1 MEEDELH
8 RPRSSLGILGAT
20 IILVAACGAS
30 ASPSSPAASAGG
42 GGGGSST
49 APSVAPATP
58 DASAIIAD
66 LETKAKAEGALNSYG
81 MPPDW
86 TNFGAIW
93 DKFLPKYGLTH
104 TDTDMSSAEE
114 IQKFDAEKNNPVA
127 DQGDIG
133 IQFGPVAVSSGTV
146 QPYKPTRWD
155 LIPDYA
161 KDPDGNWMCWYTGT
175 ISFAVNTA
183 LVKNVPTSWAD
194 LKKPEYKGMV
204 AISDPR
210 NAAQGS
216 MTVLAAALANGG
228 SETNIDPGLKYFQD
242 LNSAGN
248 LTSVAPSKAN
258 VEKGEAK
265 IAILWDYNALPMR
278 DDLATKSPAVPI
290 TVVIPSDGTTQAPY
304 CHIINKYSAHP
315 NAAKLF
321 REYILTDEAQIL
333 QAQKYARPLV
343 KGVEIP
349 ADLASKFPPESQY
362 GAVKPIQ
369 DWKAAAAAIQ
379 RLATDWTI
387 EVGA

>member
-1 MEEDELH
+1 MH
-8 RPRSSLGILGAT
+8 RPRSTLGAIGVT
-20 IILVAACGAS
+20 LILVAGCASATTSPSASSSTGAGAS
-30 ASPSSPAASAGG
+30 ASGA
-42 GGGGSST
+42 
-49 APSVAPATP
+49 P
-58 DASAIIAD
+58 DASAVIAD

-93 DKFLPKYGLTH
+93 DGFLPKYNLTH

-133 IQFGPVAVSSGTV
+133 IQFGPVAVSSGAV
-146 QPYKPTRWD
+146 QAYKPTRWD
-155 LIPDYA
+155 SIPDYA

-183 LVKNVPTSWAD
+183 LVPNVPKSWAD
-194 LKKPEYKGMV
+194 LKKPEYKGTI

-228 SETNIDPGLKYFQD
+228 SETNIDPGLQYFD
-242 LNSAGN
+242 ELNKAGN

-258 VEKGEAK
+258 IEKGEAK
-265 IAILWDYNALPMR
+265 IGILWDYNSLPIR
-278 DDLATKSPAVPI
+278 DDLAAASPAVPI

-304 CHIINKYSAHP
+304 CHIINNYAAHP

-321 REYILTDEAQIL
+321 REYILTDEVQIL

-349 ADLASKFPPESQY
+349 ADLAAKFPEASQY
-362 GAVKPIQ
+362 DAVKPIN
-369 DWKAAAAAIQ
+369 DWKAAADAIS

>member
-1 MEEDELH
+1 MH
-8 RPRSSLGILGAT
+8 RPRSPLGAIGIT
-20 IILVAACGAS
+20 LLLVAACGTT
-30 ASPSSPAASAGG
+30 ASPSPAASAAGG
-42 GGGGSST
+42 GGGTTSA
-49 APSVAPATP
+49 APAASATP
-58 DASAIIAD
+58 DAEAIIAD
-66 LETKAKAEGALNSYG
+66 LAAKAKTEGALNSYG

-86 TNFGAIW
+86 TNFGVIW
-93 DKFLPKYGLTH
+93 DKFLPKYNLTH

-133 IQFGPVAVSSGTV
+133 IQFGPVAVTSGTV

-155 LIPDYA
+155 SIPDYA

-183 LVKNVPTSWAD
+183 LVKNVPHSWAD
-194 LKKPEYKGMV
+194 LMKPEYKNMV

-210 NAAQGS
+210 NAAQGA
-216 MTVLAAALANGG
+216 MTVLAANFAKGG
-228 SETNIDPGLKYFQD
+228 DEKNIDPGLKYFDD
-242 LNSAGN
+242 LNKAGS

-278 DDLATKSPAVPI
+278 DDLAAKSPAVPI
-290 TVVIPSDGTTQAPY
+290 EVVIPSDGSTQAPY
-304 CHIINKYSAHP
+304 CHVINKYAAHP

-349 ADLASKFPPESQY
+349 AELASKFPAESQY
-362 GAVKPIQ
+362 GAVKPIN
-369 DWKAAAAAIQ
+369 DWKAAADAVA

-387 EVGA
+387 EVGT

>member
-1 MEEDELH
+1 MQ
-8 RPRSSLGILGAT
+8 RSLTRTLALGAS
-20 IILVAACGAS
+20 LVLAAACSGTAPS
-30 ASPSSPAASAGG
+30 ASSGGSSPAASTGAD
-42 GGGGSST
+42 
-49 APSVAPATP
+49 PSAV
-58 DASAIIAD
+58 IAD
-66 LETKAKAEGALNSYG
+66 LETKAKKEGALNSYG

-133 IQFGPVAVSSGTV
+133 IQFGPVAVSSGAV

-228 SETNIDPGLKYFQD
+228 DETNIDPGLKYFDD
-242 LNSAGN
+242 LNKLGN

-265 IAILWDYNALPMR
+265 IAILWDYNSLPMR
-278 DDLATKSPAVPI
+278 DDLASKSPAVPI
-290 TVVIPSDGTTQAPY
+290 TVVIPSDGSTQAPY

-321 REYILTDEAQIL
+321 REYILTDEAQVL

-343 KGVEIP
+343 KGVQIP
-349 ADLASKFPPESQY
+349 SDLASKFPPESQY
-362 GAVKPIQ
+362 GAVKPIK
-369 DWKAAAAAIQ
+369 DWKAAADAIA

-387 EVGA
+387 EVGS

>member
-1 MEEDELH
+1 MH
-8 RPRSSLGILGAT
+8 RSRTRLASLGAT
-20 IILVAACGAS
+20 LILVAACGSTA
-30 ASPSSPAASAGG
+30 SPAATTAPSAGG
-42 GGGGSST
+42 GGGAS
-49 APSVAPATP
+49 AAATP
-58 DASAIIAD
+58 DAAAIIAD

-93 DKFLPKYGLTH
+93 DGFLPKYKLTH

-133 IQFGPVAVSSGTV
+133 IQFGPVAVSSNTV

-155 LIPDYA
+155 SIPDYA

-183 LVKNVPTSWAD
+183 LVKNVPQSWAD

-216 MTVLAAALANGG
+216 MTVLAAAMANGG

-242 LNSAGN
+242 LNAAGN

-265 IAILWDYNALPMR
+265 IAVLWDYNALPMR

-304 CHIINKYSAHP
+304 CHIINKYAAHP

-321 REYILTDEAQIL
+321 REYILTDEVQIL

-343 KGVEIP
+343 KGVQIP
-349 ADLASKFPPESQY
+349 ADLAAKFPPQASY
-362 GAVKPIQ
+362 DAAVKPIN
-369 DWKAAAAAIQ
+369 DWKAAAAAIS

>member
-1 MEEDELH
+1 MH
-8 RPRSSLGILGAT
+8 RIQTRAAALIVTL
-20 IILVAACGAS
+20 IVVAACGTAT
-30 ASPSSPAASAGG
+30 SPSPSGAG
-42 GGGGSST
+42 
-49 APSVAPATP
+49 APSAAATQ
-58 DASAIIAD
+58 DAAAIIAD
-66 LETKAKAEGALNSYG
+66 LEAKAKTEGALNSYG

-93 DKFLPKYGLTH
+93 DKFLPKYNLTH

-133 IQFGPVAVSSGTV
+133 IQFGPVAVTAGTV

-155 LIPDYA
+155 KIPDYA

-183 LVKNVPTSWAD
+183 IVKNVPTSWAD
-194 LKKPEYKGMV
+194 LLKPEYKGMV

-210 NAAQGS
+210 NAAQGA
-216 MTVLAAALANGG
+216 MTVLAANFANGG
-228 SETNIDPGLKYFQD
+228 DESNIDPGLAYFD
-242 LNSAGN
+242 KLNKAGN
-248 LTSVAPSKAN
+248 FTSVAPSKAN

-265 IAILWDYNALPMR
+265 IAILWDYNSLPMR
-278 DDLATKSPAVPI
+278 DDLASVSPAVPI
-290 TVVIPSDGTTQAPY
+290 QVVIPSDGTTQAPY
-304 CHIINKYSAHP
+304 CHIINKYAAHP

-321 REYILTDEAQIL
+321 REYILTDEVQIL

-343 KGVEIP
+343 QGVQIP
-349 ADLASKFPPESQY
+349 ADLAAKFPAESQY
-362 GAVKPIQ
+362 SSVKPIK
-369 DWKAAAAAIQ
+369 DWKAAAAAVQ

-387 EVGA
+387 EVGS

>member
-1 MEEDELH
+1 MNNA
-8 RPRSSLGILGAT
+8 RSAMGLIGLTLIF
-20 IILVAACGAS
+20 AACGT
-30 ASPSSPAASAGG
+30 
-42 GGGGSST
+42 ST
-49 APSVAPATP
+49 APSAATAETPAASM
-58 DASAIIAD
+58 DAAAIIAD

-93 DKFLPKYGLTH
+93 DKFLPKYALTH

-133 IQFGPVAVSSGTV
+133 IQFGPVAVAAGAV
-146 QPYKPTRWD
+146 APYKPTRWD
-155 LIPDYA
+155 LVPDYA

-175 ISFAVNTA
+175 LAFAVNTA
-183 LVKNVPTSWAD
+183 LVQNVPHSWAD
-194 LKKPEYKGMV
+194 LLKPEYKGQV

-228 SETNIDPGLKYFQD
+228 DETNIDPGLKYFQD
-242 LNSAGN
+242 LNTAGN
-248 LTSVAPSKAN
+248 FTSVAPSKAN
-258 VEKGEAK
+258 VEKGEAP

-278 DDLATKSPAVPI
+278 DDLAAQNPPVPI
-290 TVVIPSDGTTQAPY
+290 EVVIPSDGTTQAPY
-304 CHIINKYSAHP
+304 CHVINKYAAHP

-343 KGVEIP
+343 EGVEIP
-349 ADLASKFPPESQY
+349 ADLAAKFPPEADY
-362 GAVKPIQ
+362 KAAVKPIK
-369 DWKAAAAAIQ
+369 DWKAAAEAIS
-379 RLATDWTI
+379 RLATEWTI
-387 EVGA
+387 EVGS

>member
-1 MEEDELH
+1 MH
-8 RPRSSLGILGAT
+8 RPRSPFGAMALIFILGA
-20 IILVAACGAS
+20 CGSS
-30 ASPSSPAASAGG
+30 ASPAASTGASAAAGG
-42 GGGGSST
+42 GS
-49 APSVAPATP
+49 AAPASAAP

-93 DKFLPKYGLTH
+93 DKFLPKYKLTH

-133 IQFGPVAVSSGTV
+133 IQFGPVAVTSGTV

-155 LIPDYA
+155 SIPDYA

-183 LVKNVPTSWAD
+183 LVKNVPHSWAD
-194 LKKPEYKGMV
+194 LMKPEYKNMV

-210 NAAQGS
+210 NAAQGA
-216 MTVLAAALANGG
+216 MTVLAANFAKGG
-228 SETNIDPGLKYFQD
+228 DEKNIDAGLKYFDD
-242 LNSAGN
+242 LNKAGS

-278 DDLATKSPAVPI
+278 DDLASKSPAVPI
-290 TVVIPSDGTTQAPY
+290 EVVIPSDGSTQAPY
-304 CHIINKYSAHP
+304 CHVINKYAAHP

-349 ADLASKFPPESQY
+349 ADLASKFPAESQY
-362 GAVKPIQ
+362 GAVKPIN
-369 DWKAAAAAIQ
+369 DWKAAADAVAK
-379 RLATDWTI
+379 LATEWTI
-387 EVGA
+387 EVGT

>member
-1 MEEDELH
+1 MN
-8 RPRSSLGILGAT
+8 RSRWRLGTLGLSLV
-20 IILVAACGAS
+20 LVAACGTA
-30 ASPSSPAASAGG
+30 ATPAPSSGG
-42 GGGGSST
+42 GTSA
-49 APSVAPATP
+49 APSQ
-58 DASAIIAD
+58 DAAAIIAD
-66 LETKAKAEGALNSYG
+66 LETKARAEGALNSYG

-133 IQFGPVAVSSGTV
+133 IQFGPVAVSSGAV
-146 QPYKPTRWD
+146 GPYKPTRWD

-175 ISFAVNTA
+175 LSFAVNTA
-183 LVKNVPTSWAD
+183 LVPNVPKSWAD
-194 LKKPEYKGMV
+194 LLKPEYKGMV

-228 SETNIDPGLKYFQD
+228 DETNIDPGLEYFKKLND
-242 LNSAGN
+242 LGN
-248 LTSVAPSKAN
+248 FTAVAPSKAN

-278 DDLATKSPAVPI
+278 DDLASKSPAVPI
-290 TVVIPSDGTTQAPY
+290 QVVIPSDGTTQAPY
-304 CHIINKYSAHP
+304 CHIMNKYAAHP

-321 REYILTDEAQIL
+321 REYILTDEAQIF

-343 KGVEIP
+343 KGVKIP
-349 ADLASKFPPESQY
+349 DDLAAKFPPAADYEA
-362 GAVKPIQ
+362 AVKPIK
-369 DWKAAAAAIQ
+369 DWKAAADAIA
-379 RLATDWTI
+379 RLATEWTI
-387 EVGA
+387 EVGS

>member
-1 MEEDELH
+1 
-8 RPRSSLGILGAT
+8 
-20 IILVAACGAS
+20 
-30 ASPSSPAASAGG
+30 
-42 GGGGSST
+42 
-49 APSVAPATP
+49 
-58 DASAIIAD
+58 
-66 LETKAKAEGALNSYG
+66 NSYG

-93 DKFLPKYGLTH
+93 DKFLPKYNLTH

-133 IQFGPVAVSSGTV
+133 IQFGPVAVTSNTV
-146 QPYKPTRWD
+146 QAYKPTRWD
-155 LIPDYA
+155 AIPDYA

-183 LVKNVPTSWAD
+183 LVKNVPHSWAD
-194 LKKPEYKGMV
+194 LMKPEYKGTV

-216 MTVLAAALANGG
+216 MSVLAAAMANGG
-228 SETNIDPGLKYFQD
+228 SETNIDPGIKYFTD
-242 LNSAGN
+242 LNAAGS

-265 IAILWDYNALPMR
+265 IAVLWDYNALPMR

-290 TVVIPSDGTTQAPY
+290 EVVIPSDGTTQAPY
-304 CHIINKYSAHP
+304 CHIINKYAAHP

-321 REYILTDEAQIL
+321 REYILTDEAQIF

-343 KGVEIP
+343 KGIAIP
-349 ADLASKFPPESQY
+349 ADLASKFPPAADY
-362 GAVKPIQ
+362 DKAVKPIN
-369 DWKAAAAAIQ
+369 DWKAAATAIS

>member
-1 MEEDELH
+1 MH
-8 RPRSSLGILGAT
+8 RSRTRLGSLGAT
-20 IILVAACGAS
+20 LILVAACGSTA
-30 ASPSSPAASAGG
+30 SPAATTAPSAAAGG
-42 GGGGSST
+42 GGAS
-49 APSVAPATP
+49 AAATP
-58 DASAIIAD
+58 DAAAIIAD

-114 IQKFDAEKNNPVA
+114 IQKFDAEKNNPVS

-133 IQFGPVAVSSGTV
+133 IQFGPVAVTSNTV
-146 QPYKPTRWD
+146 QPYKPTKWD
-155 LIPDYA
+155 SIPDYA

-175 ISFAVNTA
+175 VSFAVNTA
-183 LVKNVPTSWAD
+183 LVKNVPHSWAD
-194 LKKPEYKGMV
+194 LMKPEYKGTV

-210 NAAQGS
+210 NAAQGA
-216 MTVLAAALANGG
+216 MTVLAANFANGG
-228 SETNIDPGLKYFQD
+228 TEANIDPGLKYFDD
-242 LNSAGN
+242 LNKAGN

-278 DDLATKSPAVPI
+278 DDLASKSPAVPI
-290 TVVIPSDGTTQAPY
+290 EVVIPSDGSTQAPY
-304 CHIINKYSAHP
+304 CHIINKYAAHP

-321 REYILTDEAQIL
+321 REYILTDEVQVL

-343 KGVEIP
+343 QGVKIP
-349 ADLASKFPPESQY
+349 ADIAAKFPAESQY
-362 GAVKPIQ
+362 GAVKPIN
-369 DWKAAAAAIQ
+369 DWKAAAAAVS

>member
-1 MEEDELH
+1 MQ
-8 RPRSSLGILGAT
+8 RSLTRAVALGASVV
-20 IILVAACGAS
+20 LAAACGSAAPAAS
-30 ASPSSPAASAGG
+30 SGGGSSSAPAASAD
-42 GGGGSST
+42 
-49 APSVAPATP
+49 PSAV
-58 DASAIIAD
+58 IAD
-66 LETKAKAEGALNSYG
+66 LEAKAKAEGALNSYG

-86 TNFGAIW
+86 TNFGVIW
-93 DKFLPKYGLTH
+93 NNFLPKYNLTH

-194 LKKPEYKGMV
+194 LLKPEYKGTV

-228 SETNIDPGLKYFQD
+228 SETNIDPGLKYFKD
-242 LNSAGN
+242 LNAAGN

-278 DDLATKSPAVPI
+278 DDLAKSSPAVPI

-304 CHIINKYSAHP
+304 CHIINKYAAHP

-343 KGVEIP
+343 KGVTIP
-349 ADLASKFPPESQY
+349 ADLAAKFPPDSQY
-362 GAVKPIQ
+362 AAVKPIK
-369 DWKAAAAAIQ
+369 DWKAAADAIS
-379 RLATDWTI
+379 RLATEWTI

>member
-1 MEEDELH
+1 MQ
-8 RPRSSLGILGAT
+8 RPRSPFGAIALTVIL
-20 IILVAACGAS
+20 AACGSS
-30 ASPSSPAASAGG
+30 ASPAASTGT
-42 GGGGSST
+42 GGGSSA
-49 APSVAPATP
+49 APASAGAPATP
-58 DASAIIAD
+58 DASAVIAD
-66 LETKAKAEGALNSYG
+66 LAAKAKAEGALNSYG

-93 DKFLPKYGLTH
+93 DKFLNQFGTPLTH

-133 IQFGPVAVSSGTV
+133 IQFGPVAVSSNTV

-210 NAAQGS
+210 NAAQGA
-216 MTVLAAALANGG
+216 MTVLAANFANGG
-228 SETNIDPGLKYFQD
+228 DETNIDPGLKYFTD
-242 LNSAGN
+242 LNAAGN

-278 DDLATKSPAVPI
+278 DDLASKSPAVPI

-304 CHIINKYSAHP
+304 CHIINKYAAHP

-343 KGVEIP
+343 KGVAIP
-349 ADLASKFPPESQY
+349 ADLAAKFPAESQY
-362 GAVKPIQ
+362 GAVKPIN
-369 DWKAAAAAIQ
+369 DWKAAATAVQ

>member
-1 MEEDELH
+1 MH
-8 RPRSSLGILGAT
+8 RSVTRISALGAAL
-20 IILVAACGAS
+20 ILVVGCGSSAPSASTPAASSGGAS
-30 ASPSSPAASAGG
+30 ASAA
-42 GGGGSST
+42 
-49 APSVAPATP
+49 P

-93 DKFLPKYGLTH
+93 DGFLPKYGLTH

-133 IQFGPVAVSSGTV
+133 IQFGPVAVASGTTLA
-146 QPYKPTRWD
+146 YKPTGWD
-155 LIPDYA
+155 KIPDYA

-194 LKKPEYKGMV
+194 LMKPEYKGQI

-210 NAAQGS
+210 NAAQGA
-216 MTVLAAALANGG
+216 MTVLAANASKGG
-228 SETNIDPGLKYFQD
+228 DEKNIDAGLAYFD
-242 LNSAGN
+242 ALNKAGN
-248 LTSVAPSKAN
+248 FTAVAPSKAN
-258 VEKGEAK
+258 VEKGEAP

-278 DDLATKSPAVPI
+278 DDLAAASPPVPI
-290 TVVIPSDGTTQAPY
+290 KVVIPSDGTVAAPY
-304 CHIINKYSAHP
+304 CHIINKYAAHP

-321 REYILTDEAQIL
+321 REYILTDAVQIL
-333 QAQKYARPLV
+333 QAQKYARPLA
-343 KGVEIP
+343 KGVQIP
-349 ADLASKFPPESQY
+349 ADMAAKFPPADSY
-362 GAVKPIQ
+362 NAVKPIL
-369 DWKAAAAAIQ
+369 DWKAAADAVA
-379 RLATDWTI
+379 RLANDWTI
-387 EVGA
+387 EVGT

>member
-1 MEEDELH
+1 
-8 RPRSSLGILGAT
+8 
-20 IILVAACGAS
+20 
-30 ASPSSPAASAGG
+30 
-42 GGGGSST
+42 
-49 APSVAPATP
+49 
-58 DASAIIAD
+58 
-66 LETKAKAEGALNSYG
+66 
-81 MPPDW
+81 
-86 TNFGAIW
+86 
-93 DKFLPKYGLTH
+93 
-104 TDTDMSSAEE
+104 MSSAEE

-146 QPYKPTRWD
+146 QPYKPTGWD
-155 LIPDYA
+155 KIPDYA

-183 LVKNVPTSWAD
+183 LVPNVPKSWAD
-194 LKKPEYKGMV
+194 LKKPEYKGTI

-228 SETNIDPGLKYFQD
+228 DETNIDPGLQYFD
-242 LNSAGN
+242 ELNKAGN

-258 VEKGEAK
+258 IEKGEAK
-265 IAILWDYNALPMR
+265 IAILWDYNALPVR
-278 DDLATKSPAVPI
+278 DDLGAASPAVPI

-304 CHIINKYSAHP
+304 CHIINKYAAHP

-343 KGVEIP
+343 EGIEIP
-349 ADLASKFPPESQY
+349 ADLAAKFPEASQY
-362 GAVKPIQ
+362 DAVKPIK
-369 DWKAAAAAIQ
+369 DWKAAADAIA

>member
-1 MEEDELH
+1 MH
-8 RPRSSLGILGAT
+8 RSRTALGAIGLT
-20 IILVAACGAS
+20 LILVAGCGS
-30 ASPSSPAASAGG
+30 AATPSPSS
-42 GGGGSST
+42 ST
-49 APSVAPATP
+49 GAAPSVGASSGP
-58 DASAIIAD
+58 DASAVIAD

-93 DKFLPKYGLTH
+93 DKFLPKYNLTH

-146 QPYKPTRWD
+146 QPYKPTGWD
-155 LIPDYA
+155 KIPDYA

-183 LVKNVPTSWAD
+183 LVPNVPKSWAD
-194 LKKPEYKGMV
+194 LKKPEYKGTI

-216 MTVLAAALANGG
+216 MTVLAASFANGG
-228 SETNIDPGLKYFQD
+228 SETNIDPGLKYFDD
-242 LNSAGN
+242 LNKAGN

-265 IAILWDYNALPMR
+265 IAVLWDYNALPMR
-278 DDLATKSPAVPI
+278 DDLASKSPAVPI
-290 TVVIPSDGTTQAPY
+290 EVVIPSDGTTQAPY

-349 ADLASKFPPESQY
+349 ADLAAKFPPEAEY

-369 DWKAAAAAIQ
+369 DWKAAADAIA

>member
-1 MEEDELH
+1 MQ
-8 RPRSSLGILGAT
+8 RSVGRLGSLGAT
-20 IILVAACGAS
+20 LILVAACGGTAT
-30 ASPSSPAASAGG
+30 PAPSAGG
-42 GGGGSST
+42 GTSA
-49 APSVAPATP
+49 APSQ
-58 DASAIIAD
+58 DAAAIIAD

-93 DKFLPKYGLTH
+93 DGILPKYNLTH

-146 QPYKPTRWD
+146 QAYKPTRWD
-155 LIPDYA
+155 RIPDYA

-183 LVKNVPTSWAD
+183 LVTNVPKTWAD
-194 LKKPEYKGMV
+194 LLKPEYKGMV

-228 SETNIDPGLKYFQD
+228 DETNIQPGLDFFDK
-242 LNSAGN
+242 LNKAGN
-248 LTSVAPSKAN
+248 FTAVAPSKAN

-265 IAILWDYNALPMR
+265 IAILWDYNSLPMR

-290 TVVIPSDGTTQAPY
+290 EVVIPTDGTTQAPY
-304 CHIINKYSAHP
+304 CHIINKYAAHP

-321 REYILTDEAQIL
+321 REYILTDEVQIL
-333 QAQKYARPLV
+333 QAQKYARPLLKDLV
-343 KGVEIP
+343 IP
-349 ADLASKFPPESQY
+349 ADVAAKLPPESAY
-362 GAVKPIQ
+362 AAVKPIQ
-369 DWKAAAAAIQ
+369 DWKAAGEAITK
-379 RLATDWTI
+379 LATDWTI
-387 EVGA
+387 EVGT

>member
-1 MEEDELH
+1 MH
-8 RPRSSLGILGAT
+8 RPRSPLGAIGLT
-20 IILVAACGAS
+20 IVLAAACGTT
-30 ASPSSPAASAGG
+30 ASPSPSTSAAAGG
-42 GGGGSST
+42 GGTTSA
-49 APSVAPATP
+49 APSAAP

-114 IQKFDAEKNNPVA
+114 IQKFDAEKNNPVS

-146 QPYKPTRWD
+146 QAYKPTKWD
-155 LIPDYA
+155 SIPDYA

-183 LVKNVPTSWAD
+183 LVPNVPKSWAD
-194 LKKPEYKGMV
+194 LKKPEYKGTI

-216 MTVLAAALANGG
+216 MTVLAAAFANGG
-228 SETNIDPGLKYFQD
+228 DETNIDPGLKYFQD
-242 LNSAGN
+242 LNTAGN

-304 CHIINKYSAHP
+304 CHIINKYAAHP

-321 REYILTDEAQIL
+321 REYILSDEVQIL

-349 ADLASKFPPESQY
+349 ADLASKFPAEASY
-362 GAVKPIQ
+362 SAVKPIN
-369 DWKAAAAAIQ
+369 DWKAAADAVA

>member
-1 MEEDELH
+1 MH
-8 RPRSSLGILGAT
+8 RIQTRAAALIVTL
-20 IILVAACGAS
+20 IVVAACGTAT
-30 ASPSSPAASAGG
+30 SPSPSGAG
-42 GGGGSST
+42 
-49 APSVAPATP
+49 APSAAATQ
-58 DASAIIAD
+58 DAAAIIAD
-66 LETKAKAEGALNSYG
+66 LEAKAKTEGALNSYG

-93 DKFLPKYGLTH
+93 DKFLPKYNLTH

-133 IQFGPVAVSSGTV
+133 IQFGPVAVTAGTV

-155 LIPDYA
+155 KIPDYA

-183 LVKNVPTSWAD
+183 IVKNVPTSWAD
-194 LKKPEYKGMV
+194 LLKPEYKGMV

-210 NAAQGS
+210 NAAQGA
-216 MTVLAAALANGG
+216 MTVLAANFANGG
-228 SETNIDPGLKYFQD
+228 DESNIDPGLAYFD
-242 LNSAGN
+242 KLNKAGN
-248 LTSVAPSKAN
+248 FTSVAPSKAN

-265 IAILWDYNALPMR
+265 IAILWDYNSLPMR
-278 DDLATKSPAVPI
+278 DDLASVSPAVPI
-290 TVVIPSDGTTQAPY
+290 QVVIPSDGTTQAPY
-304 CHIINKYSAHP
+304 CHVINKYAAHP

-321 REYILTDEAQIL
+321 REYILTDEVQIL

-343 KGVEIP
+343 QGVQIP
-349 ADLASKFPPESQY
+349 ADLAAKFPAESQY
-362 GAVKPIQ
+362 SSVKPIK
-369 DWKAAAAAIQ
+369 DWKAAAAAVQ

-387 EVGA
+387 EVGS

>member
-1 MEEDELH
+1 MH
-8 RPRSSLGILGAT
+8 RPRSSLGILGT
-20 IILVAACGAS
+20 IILVAACGTS
-30 ASPSSPAASAGG
+30 ASPSAPAASSGG

>member
-1 MEEDELH
+1 MH
-8 RPRSSLGILGAT
+8 RPRSGLGIGMTL
-20 IILVAACGAS
+20 ILVAACGTTASPAPSTGGGASGAPAS
-30 ASPSSPAASAGG
+30 AAA
-42 GGGGSST
+42 
-49 APSVAPATP
+49 ATP
-58 DASAIIAD
+58 DASAIIAE

-114 IQKFDAEKNNPVA
+114 IQKFDAEKNNPVS

-146 QPYKPTRWD
+146 QAYKPTKWD
-155 LIPDYA
+155 SIPDYA

-183 LVKNVPTSWAD
+183 LVKNVPQSWAD
-194 LKKPEYKGMV
+194 LMKPEYKGTV

-210 NAAQGS
+210 NAAQGA
-216 MTVLAAALANGG
+216 MTVLAANFANGG
-228 SETNIDPGLKYFQD
+228 TETNIDPGLKYFDD
-242 LNSAGN
+242 LNKAGS

-290 TVVIPSDGTTQAPY
+290 EVVIPSDGSTQAPY
-304 CHIINKYSAHP
+304 CHVINKYAAHP

-321 REYILTDEAQIL
+321 REYILTDEVQIL

-343 KGVEIP
+343 KGVAIP
-349 ADLASKFPPESQY
+349 ADLASKFPAESQY
-362 GAVKPIQ
+362 AAVKPIN
-369 DWKAAAAAIQ
+369 DWKAAAAAVS

-387 EVGA
+387 EVGV

>member
-1 MEEDELH
+1 MH
-8 RPRSSLGILGAT
+8 RPRSPLALGLT
-20 IILVAACGAS
+20 LVLAACGGT
-30 ASPSSPAASAGG
+30 ASPSTST
-42 GGGGSST
+42 GGGSV
-49 APSVAPATP
+49 APSVAAATP
-58 DASAIIAD
+58 DASAIIAE
-66 LETKAKAEGALNSYG
+66 LEAKAKSEGALNSYG

-93 DKFLPKYGLTH
+93 DKFLPKYNLTH

-183 LVKNVPTSWAD
+183 LVANVPKSWAD

-228 SETNIDPGLKYFQD
+228 DETNIDPGLKYFQD
-242 LNSAGN
+242 LNAAGN

-265 IAILWDYNALPMR
+265 IAILWDYNSLPMR
-278 DDLATKSPAVPI
+278 DDLAAKSPAVPI

-304 CHIINKYSAHP
+304 CHIINKYAAHP

-321 REYILTDEAQIL
+321 REYILTDEAQVF

-343 KGVEIP
+343 QGVEIP
-349 ADLASKFPPESQY
+349 TDLAAKFPPAADY
-362 GAVKPIQ
+362 GAVKPIK
-369 DWKAAAAAIQ
+369 DWKAAAQAIA

>member
-1 MEEDELH
+1 MH
-8 RPRSSLGILGAT
+8 RQRTTLGALGLT
-20 IILVAACGAS
+20 MLLVAACGSTATP
-30 ASPSSPAASAGG
+30 ATPAASISTG
-42 GGGGSST
+42 T
-49 APSVAPATP
+49 APSASSAP
-58 DASAIIAD
+58 DASAVIAD

-93 DKFLPKYGLTH
+93 DKFLPKYNLTH

-133 IQFGPVAVSSGTV
+133 IQFGPVAVTSGTV

-155 LIPDYA
+155 KIPDYA

-183 LVKNVPTSWAD
+183 LVPNVPKSWAD
-194 LKKPEYKGMV
+194 LKKPEYKGTI

-228 SETNIDPGLKYFQD
+228 DETNIDPGLQYFD
-242 LNSAGN
+242 ELNKAGN

-258 VEKGEAK
+258 IEKGEAK
-265 IAILWDYNALPMR
+265 IAILWDYNALPVR
-278 DDLATKSPAVPI
+278 DDLAAASPAVPI

-343 KGVEIP
+343 QGLEIP
-349 ADLASKFPPESQY
+349 ADIASKFPEASQY
-362 GAVKPIQ
+362 DAVKPIK
-369 DWKAAAAAIQ
+369 DWKAAADAIA

>member
-1 MEEDELH
+1 MQ
-8 RPRSSLGILGAT
+8 RRRSPLGALGLT
-20 IILVAACGAS
+20 LILVAGCGTA
-30 ASPSSPAASAGG
+30 ASPSASSSGATSAAPSAGG
-42 GGGGSST
+42 
-49 APSVAPATP
+49 P
-58 DASAIIAD
+58 DASQIIAD

-93 DKFLPKYGLTH
+93 DKFLPKYNLTH

-133 IQFGPVAVSSGTV
+133 IQFGPVAVNAGAV

-183 LVKNVPTSWAD
+183 IVKNVPHSWAD
-194 LKKPEYKGMV
+194 LMKPEYKGMV

-210 NAAQGS
+210 NAAQGA
-216 MTVLAAALANGG
+216 MTVLAANFAKGG
-228 SETNIDPGLKYFQD
+228 DEKNIDPGLKYFD
-242 LNSAGN
+242 ELNKAGN

-278 DDLATKSPAVPI
+278 DDLASKSPAVPI
-290 TVVIPSDGTTQAPY
+290 EVVIPSDGTTQAPY
-304 CHIINKYSAHP
+304 CHIINKYAAHP

-321 REYILTDEAQIL
+321 REYILTDEAQVL

-343 KGVEIP
+343 KGVQIP
-349 ADLASKFPPESQY
+349 ADLAAKFPAESQY
-362 GAVKPIQ
+362 GAVKPIN
-369 DWKAAAAAIQ
+369 DWKAAADAVA